1 MTSLNLKPPIVDTD
15 IWVYLVLSGLE
26 NRVINY
32 YGYLQFSDVV
42 EKEILRWKKNEGES
56 KNIALNFIDNKKSK
70 KLRVI
75 DFDEFET
82 IEKLSINHQLN
93 EYGLKEVNVVEKNKG
108 EFASL
113 LYALHKRITK
123 FKTNDRNFKKEI
135 GTEIQNEIM
144 IINWEDVLE
153 EFSKTTRE
161 KYELQQLLNKKEKI
175 MKQQKIAYKRI
186 KQDPRWEKLLML
198 VH

>member
-1 MTSLNLKPPIVDTD
+1 M
-15 IWVYLVLSGLE
+15 
-26 NRVINY
+26 
-32 YGYLQFSDVV
+32 
-42 EKEILRWKKNEGES
+42 
-56 KNIALNFIDNKKSK
+56 
-70 KLRVI
+70 
-75 DFDEFET
+75 
-82 IEKLSINHQLN
+82 N

>member
-1 MTSLNLKPPIVDTD
+1 MTSLNLKPPILDTD

-82 IEKLSINHQLN
+82 IEKLSINSSI
-93 EYGLKEVNVVEKNKG
+93 E
-108 EFASL
+108 
-113 LYALHKRITK
+113 
-123 FKTNDRNFKKEI
+123 
-135 GTEIQNEIM
+135 
-144 IINWEDVLE
+144 
-153 EFSKTTRE
+153 
-161 KYELQQLLNKKEKI
+161 
-175 MKQQKIAYKRI
+175 
-186 KQDPRWEKLLML
+186 
-198 VH
+198 